1 MTSFDSLHHNFDR
14 EGPGVADVY
23 ILCLEEFSSVGM
35 LPPEGS
41 SMFRMLPPGTFI
53 TSGLRN
59 SADFRV
65 HVAEDKNGWTGSSL
79 FIATKCDYSFWVPK
93 HTAKY
98 YDVCENPWARYDVY
112 ITKHL
117 PHQSAYA
124 AVCGIADCYGEHE
137 DDSIRPF

>member
-41 SMFRMLPPGTFI
+41 SMFRMLPPGTFT

-79 FIATKCDYSFWVPK
+79 FIVSFYAPIWL
-93 HTAKY
+93 
-98 YDVCENPWARYDVY
+98 VCSNYKMR
-112 ITKHL
+112 L
-117 PHQSAYA
+117 
-124 AVCGIADCYGEHE
+124 
-137 DDSIRPF
+137 